1 MGFLDENQP
10 DGLTARA
17 PQPKALGGGA
27 ARPAP
32 LTMDYSLAAM
42 KIYGSQL
49 AYSTEAPPSEG
60 SSAAHMLF
68 GIRFQRVWL
77 QVPQIRP
84 PFLSPIYPS
93 ISLVGAGVLL
103 SVKYEETGEGRLL
116 LDDGTSVVELFVL
129 PREAEGRPWRAGTP
143 VHKVVD
149 LSAQPDREAMW
160 YLEVAE
166 AYNIFYAPF
175 AAANPTP

>member
-1 MGFLDENQP
+1 
-10 DGLTARA
+10 
-17 PQPKALGGGA
+17 
-27 ARPAP
+27 
-32 LTMDYSLAAM
+32 MDYSLAAM

-77 QVPQIRP
+77 Q
-84 PFLSPIYPS
+84 
-93 ISLVGAGVLL
+93 GVLL

-116 LDDGTSVVELFVL
+116 LDDGTSVVELF
-129 PREAEGRPWRAGTP
+129 

>member
-1 MGFLDENQP
+1 
-10 DGLTARA
+10 
-17 PQPKALGGGA
+17 
-27 ARPAP
+27 
-32 LTMDYSLAAM
+32 MDYSLAAM

-49 AYSTEAPPSEG
+49 AFSTEAPHSEG
-60 SSAAHMLF
+60 SSTAHMLF

-77 QVPQIRP
+77 Q
-84 PFLSPIYPS
+84 
-93 ISLVGAGVLL
+93 GVLL

-129 PREAEGRPWRAGTP
+129 PREAEGRPWRAGMYVMVIGAYIATGCKDNYP
-143 VHKVVD
+143 AIKVHKVVD

-175 AAANPTP
+175 AAANPTPHKHLTFNRC